1 MADDMLFSTEPVT
14 ACVSVTLIL

>member
-1 MADDMLFSTEPVT
+1 MTDGMLLSTEPVT